1 MTRADTLLQ
10 HGDALPGDDSSVAP
24 PIHPSATFRAD
35 DAAHFAQM
43 ASQSRHPRYYTRYGN
58 PTLERVAQLIARL
71 EGGEAALMAASG
83 MGAISATLIGLLKAG
98 DHVVAQTNHYM
109 GTTRLLTELLPR
121 YGVQASLVEQGSVAA
136 FEAAMRPET
145 RLLVV
150 ETPANPTLA
159 LTDLAAVAALAR
171 AHGAITVADNTF
183 ASPINQRPLALGI
196 DVVVHSAT
204 KYLGG
209 HHDLTAGAIVA
220 SAALVERVWDS
231 AIVLGS
237 VLGPHDAWLLLR
249 GMRTLGVRVQ
259 RSNESALR
267 IARFLQDHPAVER
280 VHYPGLESHPQH
292 ALGKRQMRGG
302 GAVLSFGVK
311 GGLEAGKT
319 VINNVEIATLAV
331 SLGGVETLIE
341 HPASM
346 THTSVPLADRLQAG
360 ISDDLVRVAVGCET
374 YEDLESDLARV
385 LELT

>member
-35 DAAHFAQM
+35 DAAQFAQM

-83 MGAISATLIGLLKAG
+83 MGAISATLIGLLRAG

-145 RLLVV
+145 RLMMV

-159 LTDLAAVAALAR
+159 LTDLAAVAAMAR

-292 ALGKRQMRGG
+292 ALACRQMSGFGGVLAVEVRGG
-302 GAVLSFGVK
+302 YRDAERVMSRLRVF
-311 GGLEAGKT
+311 T
-319 VINNVEIATLAV
+319 HAV
-331 SLGGVETLIE
+331 SLGGVESLAAHAAAMWAGTLGDDAMRDAGIAPTLIRL
-341 HPASM
+341 
-346 THTSVPLADRLQAG
+346 SVGLEDA
-360 ISDDLVRVAVGCET
+360 DDLI
-374 YEDLESDLARV
+374 EDLAQALAG
-385 LELT
+385 